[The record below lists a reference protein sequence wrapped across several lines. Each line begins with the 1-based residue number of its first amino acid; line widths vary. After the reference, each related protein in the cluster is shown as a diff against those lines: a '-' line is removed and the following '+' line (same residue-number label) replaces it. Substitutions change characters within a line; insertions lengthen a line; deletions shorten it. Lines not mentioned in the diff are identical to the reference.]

1 MIYVL
6 KISGKETKMVCRD
19 IKKMK
24 NRERSKKY
32 ICEYNALT
40 QPNPTLKLYKDA
52 KGGHILYTHAQHV
65 GKKKINNKADVR
77 IRRGTL
83 TAK

>member
-24 NRERSKKY
+24 NRERSKKKY
-32 ICEYNALT
+32 ICEYKALT
-40 QPNPTLKLYKDA
+40 QPKSTLKLYKNA
-52 KGGHILYTHAQHV
+52 KEGHIIHTHAQHV
-65 GKKKINNKADVR
+65 GKKNKQ
-77 IRRGTL
+77 
-83 TAK
+83 

>member
-24 NRERSKKY
+24 NRERSK
-32 ICEYNALT
+32 NT
-40 QPNPTLKLYKDA
+40 SVNTKLL
-52 KGGHILYTHAQHV
+52 H
-65 GKKKINNKADVR
+65 NR
-77 IRRGTL
+77 IPL
-83 TAK
+83 

>member
-6 KISGKETKMVCRD
+6 KISGKDAKMVCRD

-52 KGGHILYTHAQHV
+52 KEGHILYTHAQHV
-65 GKKKINNKADVR
+65 GGKVNNKADVR
-77 IRRGTL
+77 IRSGRH